1 MTGWKDALA
10 EGLVSGTLGAA
21 LASAVLMLAGR
32 REGGSAVAPINAVSH
47 WVWGEEAAR
56 DESVDA
62 RHTGV
67 GAVTQLLAGV
77 FWGTLHAKL
86 RPRVHGDAV
95 VPAAIAG
102 ALATGAVAATVDY
115 GLIPK
120 RLAPGW
126 ELRVSKPAV
135 ALALVA
141 MAAGIALGTIRA
153 SA

>member
-1 MTGWKDALA
+1 MTGWKDAIA

-21 LASAVLMLAGR
+21 LATGVLMLAGR

-62 RHTGV
+62 RHTAV
-67 GAVTQLLAGV
+67 GAVTQLLAGI

-86 RPRVHGDAV
+86 RPRVSGDAV

-120 RLAPGW
+120 RLTPGW
-126 ELRVSKPAV
+126 ELRLSNRSVAV
-135 ALALVA
+135 ALVA
-141 MAAGIALGTIRA
+141 MAAGIALGTIKA
-153 SA
+153 